1 MVLFLIFN
9 KVILTLES
17 VDEILKTIAIK
28 MKAGERSVL
37 LGAAVA
43 VCYLFDKVILTFES
57 VEVWPFKY
65 ILHST
70 NVVQGRSNFISIQS
84 ADVILK
90 CGGKLL
96 KAIEQ

>member
-65 ILHST
+65 ILQNST
-70 NVVQGRSNFISIQS
+70 FVCHFFV
-84 ADVILK
+84 
-90 CGGKLL
+90 LL
-96 KAIEQ
+96 YLN